1 MAEAIE
7 GKGAKVEKGSDPREG
22 TGAIKT
28 TTDRDG
34 AIATRI
40 NRAGTTA
47 ARIDSGGATAKIDR
61 GGATAK
67 IDRGGATTRT
77 DSDGA
82 IATRADHD
90 RTSESTYH
98 SGSDHVPWSIA
109 QPSKCTSAKTAP

>member
-47 ARIDSGGATAKIDR
+47 ARIDSGGATAKIDS
-61 GGATAK
+61 
-67 IDRGGATTRT
+67 GGATTRT

>member
-47 ARIDSGGATAKIDR
+47 ARIDSGGATAKIDS
-61 GGATAK
+61 
-67 IDRGGATTRT
+67 GGATTRT

-90 RTSESTYH
+90 RTIEPTCH